1 MSSNLSTINDLDIPT
16 CLDSYLDEEYGHQ
29 RRIYMIAMY
38 ATLFVAGALSNLS
51 VLNTLLR
58 VRSSRVKILMV
69 NLCVADMVVVFVMIP
84 MEIIRR
90 IRSVYVLL
98 NGQVGCKAIQTLRVF
113 GPYLSSMVLIC
124 ISLDRYFVITKSVR
138 AQNNR
143 FRFKT
148 FLGAAW
154 AMSIAFSIPQVSL
167 AIECGNVLELTN
179 SFRTEHC
186 NYTPTS
192 LHLPGSVPL

>member
-1 MSSNLSTINDLDIPT
+1 MPLTTNITVEQVLSDTSSS
-16 CLDSYLDEEYGHQ
+16 CLESYLDEEYGHE
-29 RRIYMIAMY
+29 RRIYMIAVY
-38 ATLFVAGALSNLS
+38 CVLFVAGAISNIS
-51 VLNTLLR
+51 VLVTLLR
-58 VRSSRVKILMV
+58 LRSSRVKTLMI

-90 IRSVYVLL
+90 IRSVWVLL
-98 NGQVGCKAIQTLRVF
+98 NGQAGCKSVQTLRVF

-138 AQNNR
+138 AQNNL

-154 AMSIAFSIPQVSL
+154 AISIAFSIPQVS
-167 AIECGNVLELTN
+167 
-179 SFRTEHC
+179 S
-186 NYTPTS
+186 
-192 LHLPGSVPL
+192 